1 MKNKIEKRSRDFRT
15 VSIIYLIILFLGL
28 ILSFLASYYVQNGDS
43 NLVFKIFMIP
53 VAILYI
59 VICFLL
65 LLFLIEYSNNKFTEV
80 PKWWIV
86 FYISV
91 FIPYFQYFIP
101 LVLFFVFCARC
112 INLKKLIFIGI
123 ANFIPFI
130 LNDPIRTFVYEIL
143 KNHISDKVLL
153 LDLYIFLK
161 ETVFWICKIILINL
175 IVSTSIE
182 SSSMDETVNLDN
194 SEKS

>member
-53 VAILYI
+53 VGILYI

-101 LVLFFVFCARC
+101 LVLFLVFVP
-112 INLKKLIFIGI
+112 G
-123 ANFIPFI
+123 
-130 LNDPIRTFVYEIL
+130 V
-143 KNHISDKVLL
+143 
-153 LDLYIFLK
+153 
-161 ETVFWICKIILINL
+161 
-175 IVSTSIE
+175 
-182 SSSMDETVNLDN
+182 
-194 SEKS
+194 

>member
-80 PKWWIV
+80 PKWWIA

-101 LVLFFVFCARC
+101 LVLFLVFCARG
-112 INLKKLIFIGI
+112 INLKNLIFIGI

-130 LNDPIRTFVYEIL
+130 LNNPIRTFVYEIL
-143 KNHISDKVLL
+143 KNYISDKVLL

-161 ETVFWICKIILINL
+161 ETVFWICKIIIINL